1 MSTGLAQ
8 EERGISGG
16 SFFETSTGNQA
27 YHLLNNPHFN
37 ERAQGQFDPI
47 QHNSKMAVAHFLF
60 EYFGWKMETFGQP
73 IKRFLLFRRSCRR
86 SSQTCFTIY
95 ILTKI
100 SGILGFLG
108 ILFLPLLV
116 QRLLCVAGFMKTM
129 STSFLCTSRTK
140 WPSDIDFITRKKLSK
155 ILSK

>member
-1 MSTGLAQ
+1 MSAGLAQ

-16 SFFETSTGNQA
+16 SFSETSTGNQA
-27 YHLLNNPHFN
+27 YHLLNKPPQFT

-47 QHNSKMAVAHFLF
+47 QHDSKMAIVHFLF
-60 EYFGWKMETFGQP
+60 EYFGWKIDTFGQP
-73 IKRFLLFRRSCRR
+73 IKRFLLFRRSCGR

-95 ILTKI
+95 ILTEI
-100 SGILGFLG
+100 SGILGFSG

-140 WPSDIDFITRKKLSK
+140 
-155 ILSK
+155 